1 MAAEK
6 TSSTQLDRMA
16 EVLRRS
22 EGTCAVTLVLAMKD
36 GAEAF
41 LTLGKDFRVEVSDD
55 VLSGLEK
62 IFGEQVAE
70 LR

>member
-1 MAAEK
+1 MAG
-6 TSSTQLDRMA
+6 TSVVTPPIVVFSDEPPTR
-16 EVLRRS
+16 VLLCGGGAYVS
-22 EGTCAVTLVLAMKD
+22 

-41 LTLGKDFRVEVSDD
+41 LSLGKQFRVEVSDE

>member
-1 MAAEK
+1 MA
-6 TSSTQLDRMA
+6 D
-16 EVLRRS
+16 VLGRS
-22 EGTCAVTLVLAMKD
+22 EGTCPVTLVPTMND
-36 GAEAF
+36 GAEAI
-41 LTLGKDFRVEVSDD
+41 LALGKAFRVEVSDE

>member
-1 MAAEK
+1 
-6 TSSTQLDRMA
+6 MA
-16 EVLRRS
+16 EVLGRS
-22 EGTCAVTLVLAMKD
+22 SGNVPVSLVVAMKD

-41 LTLGKDFRVEVSDD
+41 LSLGNAFRVEVGDE